1 VTPDPTGTEPPT
13 PWAPVADSD
22 SVSVSAE
29 VLGILDAALF
39 DDEPGTNDIPATT
52 AAQSPPAPA
61 PAPVTRYPDVHAFV
75 RDHLARVWSRMVR
88 DPDNTFRWCPR
99 WAEHPAAHDR
109 LTALWQAWEALQAEG
124 GTGPSR
130 WWVEHADPTLVA
142 LTDPR
147 GQFAQC
153 GPDRHQ
159 LPPDLPLVSS
169 PADLGKRAA

>member
-1 VTPDPTGTEPPT
+1 MNPDPPGHEHP
-13 PWAPVADSD
+13 APDPFAV
-22 SVSVSAE
+22 
-29 VLGILDAALF
+29 LDAALLE
-39 DDEPGTNDIPATT
+39 DDEPGTPTN
-52 AAQSPPAPA
+52 PAPA
-61 PAPVTRYPDVHAFV
+61 AGHEQPKPKVSGPAAPATRHADVHAFV
-75 RDHLARVWSRMVR
+75 RDHLAGMWSRLVR
-88 DPDNTFRWCPR
+88 DPDSTFRWCPR
-99 WAEHPAAHDR
+99 WAEHPAALDR

-159 LPPDLPLVSS
+159 QPPDLPLADP
-169 PADLGKRAA
+169 PAPERAAA